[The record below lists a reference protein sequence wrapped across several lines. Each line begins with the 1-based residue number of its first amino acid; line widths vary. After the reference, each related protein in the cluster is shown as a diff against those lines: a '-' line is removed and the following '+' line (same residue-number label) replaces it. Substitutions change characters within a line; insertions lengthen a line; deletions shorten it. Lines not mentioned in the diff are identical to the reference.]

1 MKRSAYVSVSL
12 VALALSV
19 VPSSPA
25 RGACNLIPASE
36 RTFPSTLGSVTTPF
50 ASPGDVVTLQRD
62 EPVFAADPV
71 VNEITIRFEQSGVTL
86 SAPALAPADG
96 SACTCPA
103 ASCTHLACLSFVFP
117 DTDDRAGAPRD
128 GHTLTGPVTITVST
142 AGIRT
147 ARIDSLLTPAS
158 RFADALLASFVA
170 LPPPNRFDRL
180 LASGDLLAATDRVG
194 NLFIPFDYSQFVPP
208 DAVLTRFLEIQA
220 PSLPAIE
227 DNGIVSFTPDGRQLP
242 PLLRR
247 VGTDDVLGTVDAPR
261 SVLRVAAGTHAP
273 ALAEQRAASLPVD
286 VE

>member
-19 VPSSPA
+19 VHSSPA

-50 ASPGDVVTLQRD
+50 AGPGDVVTLQRD

-117 DTDDRAGAPRD
+117 DTDDHAGAPRD
-128 GHTLTGPVTITVST
+128 GHTLTGPLTITVST

-180 LASGDLLAATDRVG
+180 LASGDLLAATDASSSRS
-194 NLFIPFDYSQFVPP
+194 I
-208 DAVLTRFLEIQA
+208 TRSSSR
-220 PSLPAIE
+220 P
-227 DNGIVSFTPDGRQLP
+227 TPC
-242 PLLRR
+242 
-247 VGTDDVLGTVDAPR
+247 
-261 SVLRVAAGTHAP
+261 
-273 ALAEQRAASLPVD
+273 
-286 VE
+286 